1 MNLPYGTIEVNL
13 DAPDT
18 SDFTLRQYE
27 NLDNHQQINYKYAED
42 QIISDFAK
50 YIDRT
55 YTEHY
60 KAEDE
65 VECFDAWI
73 ALGTASGTFRDTA
86 MKYLWRYGKKGGSN
100 KDDLM
105 KALHYVTLLIYNEH
119 YKKD

>member
-1 MNLPYGTIEVNL
+1 MNENEL
-13 DAPDT
+13 DT
-18 SDFTLRQYE
+18 STFTLRSYE
-27 NLDNHQQINYKYAED
+27 KLDNTPMNGIEYKYAED
-42 QIISDFAK
+42 KIISDFIK

-60 KAEDE
+60 KAEGSI
-65 VECFDAWI
+65 ECFDAWI

-86 MKYLWRYGKKGGSN
+86 MKYLWRYGKKDGNN

-105 KALHYVTLLIYNEH
+105 KALHYVMLLIYNEQ

>member
-1 MNLPYGTIEVNL
+1 MNSPYGTIEVNL

-60 KAEDE
+60 KVEDE

-86 MKYLWRYGKKGGSN
+86 MKYLWRYGKKDGSN